1 MIAAFEQ
8 SGERLDRFCAQ
19 RRIPPATL
27 RWWRWHLRDARPAPS
42 RKAPEE
48 VRLVPVEV
56 VGLSA
61 GMPGARSVVITVSNV
76 DVRVEVGLLEVAVH
90 LELASRL
97 SAESGSS
104 TPSTVISSSSSADGS
119 TA

>member
-76 DVRVEVGLLEVAVH
+76 DVRVEVGTDIAYVVALVG
-90 LELASRL
+90 EIRARC
-97 SAESGSS
+97 
-104 TPSTVISSSSSADGS
+104 
-119 TA
+119 